1 MVKLIVSCDE
11 KFPVFDLEV
20 PEERQTPNCEVSEE
34 FHKEFLY
41 FTLKYLEIQKKLR
54 SIYEDA
60 ERYSFQD
67 KLCGVRFP
75 KSASLDNQREYNRSI
90 NATKAEI

>member
-1 MVKLIVSCDE
+1 MAKLIVSCDE

-20 PEERQTPNCEVSEE
+20 PEEGQIPNCEISEQ

-41 FTLKYLEIQKKLR
+41 FTLKYLEIQKELS
-54 SIYEDA
+54 SIYE
-60 ERYSFQD
+60 ESRRNSFRESNEI
-67 KLCGVRFP
+67 RFP
-75 KSASLDNQREYNRSI
+75 KSARLDNQCEYNRSI